1 MANELD
7 GREIYLIINDTILV
21 NEQGL
26 TNNETADTLE
36 TTNKHTVNKRKT
48 FIPSET
54 TGTISANGS
63 YCITDPN
70 GYIGYHAIKALMKAN
85 TQVNYEI
92 GKFAAGG
99 KIESGTAII
108 TACNLSAN
116 RGSLVTFDIT
126 LQKTGDYS
134 EDTYE
139 S

>member
-26 TNNETADTLE
+26 TNNESADTLE

-63 YCITDPN
+63 YCITDPT

-85 TQVNYEI
+85 TIVTYEI
-92 GKFAAGG
+92 GKVASGG
-99 KIESGTAII
+99 KIEAGSALI

-126 LQKTGDYS
+126 LQKTGDYTEGS
-134 EDTYE
+134 YE

>member
-7 GREIYLIINDTILV
+7 GREIYLIINDTSLV

-26 TNNETADTLE
+26 TNNESADTLE

-63 YCITDPN
+63 YCITDPT

-85 TQVNYEI
+85 TIVTYEI
-92 GKFAAGG
+92 GKFASGG
-99 KIESGTAII
+99 KIEAGSALI

-126 LQKTGDYS
+126 LQKTGDYTEGS
-134 EDTYE
+134 YE